1 MSILTAV
8 EIYILQVCDF
18 IGVHVI
24 DRHRILIG
32 EIWLMFVLIILG
44 LQDIA
49 ALVLS
54 PPLSDAPDDG
64 YNQAKK
70 YRTYYYYVD
79 CHEKSCHSPLII
91 TSIFE
96 LDILFV
102 G

>member
-44 LQDIA
+44 LQNIA
-49 ALVLS
+49 TLLLS
-54 PPLSDAPDDG
+54 PTLSDAPDNG
-64 YNQAKK
+64 YYQTKK
-70 YRTYYYYVD
+70 YRAYYYYVN
-79 CHEKSCHSPLII
+79 CHEKCCHSPLII
-91 TSIFE
+91 ISVF
-96 LDILFV
+96 
-102 G
+102 

>member
-8 EIYILQVCDF
+8 EIYILQIRDF

-24 DRHRILIG
+24 DRHWILIG

-44 LQDIA
+44 LQNIA

-54 PPLSDAPDDG
+54 SPLSDAPDDG
-64 YNQAKK
+64 YNQTKK
-70 YRTYYYYVD
+70 YRAHYYYVD
-79 CHEKSCHSPLII
+79 CHEKCCHSPLII
-91 TSIFE
+91 ISIFE
-96 LDILFV
+96 LDILFM